1 MIHGPCGTLLPT
13 AECMKDAKCKKFFPK
28 PFQSHT
34 VVDANCTYASY
45 RRKSPSDGGRTIQ
58 LKRKGI
64 TYTPDNSMV
73 VPYNPLLLL
82 RFKCHINV
90 EKCASILGAKYIY
103 KYTTKGPDRAMVSAE
118 IEDRALRDKIENYK
132 DMRCVGSCEAAAR
145 LYGFSIAKQ
154 HPPVKELRVHLKD
167 TQTVY
172 FEEGNECS
180 HKESAVRLTADI
192 QKTSG
197 E

>member
-45 RRKSPSDGGRTIQ
+45 RRKSPSDGGQIIQ
-58 LKRKGI
+58 LKRKGS
-64 TYTPDNSMV
+64 TYTADNSMV

-90 EKCASILGAKYIY
+90 EKCTSILGAKYIY
-103 KYTTKGPDRAMVSAE
+103 KYTTKGPDRAMVTHCG
-118 IEDRALRDKIENYK
+118 
-132 DMRCVGSCEAAAR
+132 RCQ
-145 LYGFSIAKQ
+145 LYICIVQ
-154 HPPVKELRVHLKD
+154 
-167 TQTVY
+167 
-172 FEEGNECS
+172 EEVS
-180 HKESAVRLTADI
+180 
-192 QKTSG
+192 Q
-197 E
+197 